1 MAMSAPRVASTDSFE
16 AQYPSF
22 EYAMLEDR
30 FFHVLTA
37 GRTVPTACRE
47 NW

>member
-16 AQYPSF
+16 AQYPAF

-30 FFHVLTA
+30 FFHVLAA
-37 GRTVPTACRE
+37 GRTVSAACWE